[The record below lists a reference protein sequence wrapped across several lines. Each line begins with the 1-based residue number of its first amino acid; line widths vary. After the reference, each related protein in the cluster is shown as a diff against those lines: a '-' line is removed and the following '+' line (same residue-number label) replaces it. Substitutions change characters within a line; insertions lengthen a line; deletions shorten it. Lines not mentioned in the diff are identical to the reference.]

1 MNCNKGNV
9 SQWMGCRVIFSATR
23 DGRRVDSIEITGCQ
37 AVFDRSKD
45 LGEQAGS
52 AVADWVSRQEQ
63 VHGYRYQDAEISYLE
78 VVTSDGRY
86 LDATKLG
93 WGVLDERRQ
102 DALAA
107 AQERSEIESALIQ
120 AIQESGFSVS
130 GPTDLRA
137 AEHGEPAWVC
147 NARAALAQHAA
158 RRLPV
163 EPVAPAGPMQLAVTM
178 AFLWQ
183 GFIMSPQLVR
193 VELSEEEEGHYSG
206 QIGAAQRNL
215 SRWAVALDS
224 IIPIVG
230 EYAFEYSGVFEYEV
244 TEAVGAYLRKMRC
257 AMEEQTIQ
265 QVARWRPS
273 SLWRATAISTRRS
286 RPSLQRQCANT

>member
-1 MNCNKGNV
+1 
-9 SQWMGCRVIFSATR
+9 
-23 DGRRVDSIEITGCQ
+23 
-37 AVFDRSKD
+37 
-45 LGEQAGS
+45 
-52 AVADWVSRQEQ
+52 
-63 VHGYRYQDAEISYLE
+63 
-78 VVTSDGRY
+78 
-86 LDATKLG
+86 
-93 WGVLDERRQ
+93 
-102 DALAA
+102 
-107 AQERSEIESALIQ
+107 
-120 AIQESGFSVS
+120 
-130 GPTDLRA
+130 
-137 AEHGEPAWVC
+137 
-147 NARAALAQHAA
+147 
-158 RRLPV
+158 
-163 EPVAPAGPMQLAVTM
+163 MQLAVTM

-265 QVARWRPS
+265 QVAKM
-273 SLWRATAISTRRS
+273 ATEFFVESDSDLYPEIKAEFAKAMRKHLT
-286 RPSLQRQCANT
+286 